1 MMTRIRNA
9 QGARHEVVQMPHSK
23 LKTEIAR
30 VLKREGYVKD
40 YSVEG
45 GAKKLLR
52 VYLRYTGEQQPLIAG
67 LRRDSKPGNRLYVGS
82 DEIPRVL
89 GGIGIGILSTS
100 GGVVTDKEA
109 RKRKLGGELL
119 CSVW

>member
-1 MMTRIRNA
+1 
-9 QGARHEVVQMPHSK
+9 
-23 LKTEIAR
+23 
-30 VLKREGYVKD
+30 
-40 YSVEG
+40 
-45 GAKKLLR
+45 
-52 VYLRYTGEQQPLIAG
+52 
-67 LRRDSKPGNRLYVGS
+67 LYVGS